1 MIGIVEKPYF
11 LVTSRCGFRSW
22 RAEDLDLAMS
32 LWGDPRV
39 TARIDARGRL
49 TPEQVREMLERELR
63 NEREAGV
70 QYWPFFLLDS
80 GDFVGCC
87 GLKPHHVEPDLYEF
101 GFHLR
106 FDFWRRGYATEAGAA
121 VLAHARAALGLSRL
135 VAGHHPENLAS
146 KRVLEKLGFTY
157 LRDEY
162 FAGTGLIHPLY
173 EVELRTPG
181 EKEPDRPHP

>member
-1 MIGIVEKPYF
+1 VNGEAYF
-11 LVTSRCGFRSW
+11 LTTPRLGFRSW
-22 RAEDLDLAMS
+22 RPEDLELAMS

-39 TARIDARGRL
+39 TALIDARGRL
-49 TPEQVREMLERELR
+49 TRDQVRGILQREIG
-63 NEREAGV
+63 NEGRVGV

-106 FDFWRRGYATEAGAA
+106 FDFWGRGYATEAGAA
-121 VLAHARAALGLSRL
+121 VLSHARDALGLARL
-135 VAGHHPENLAS
+135 VAGHHPENHAS
-146 KRVLEKLGFTY
+146 KRVLEKLGFRY

-162 FAGTGLIHPLY
+162 FEGTGLIHPLY
-173 EVELRTPG
+173 RVELKPPG
-181 EKEPDRPHP
+181 PR